1 MFNQIS
7 LRARLLV
14 LIAVLASV
22 NLSGSFLTLWY
33 GSQTQNRY
41 KSLIDQNIS
50 ALMAAQKLETALV
63 MQKGLL
69 TYYFLTSSSDWLEQ
83 LKDRENEFK
92 QWLEKAR
99 NANFIKEAGPIIN
112 EIESRYIRYA
122 FDRGEV
128 IKLYKEG
135 DREEGVKRH
144 WEVRSQFFAIFDLAE
159 KFKQIHEKSIE
170 AQRNILRESA
180 RNVFLFVLAEIFG
193 IVILTVV
200 LTFTIIKQVMGP
212 IREILLKTDNKKTHV
227 QIGNEIKD
235 LSRVVNDMAADIDQA
250 RLNLE
255 KSREHLAQSEKLAT
269 VGKLAAGM
277 AHSVRNP
284 LTSVKMRM
292 FSLERSLQLNAVQ
305 KDDLEVISEEI
316 RHIDTILRNFL
327 EFARPPKLLFQ
338 MVSPSDVI
346 DMTIELL
353 RHRFETYKTSIQ
365 VKRRERLPRIPA
377 DSDQL
382 KEVLVNLMIN
392 ACEAMGEGGTIRI
405 FEELEQHEFF
415 GDAIK
420 IQIEDSGPGISE
432 EILEKIFEPFF
443 SIKEEGSGLG
453 LSIARR
459 IIEDHG
465 GEILVASQEGKGAT
479 FCIVLPMKE
488 NIDG

>member
-1 MFNQIS
+1 MLNQIS
-7 LRARLLV
+7 LRARLLI
-14 LIAVLASV
+14 LIVILAII

-50 ALMAAQKLETALV
+50 SLLAAQKLETALV

-69 TYYFLTSSSDWLEQ
+69 TYYFLTSSPDWLEQ
-83 LKDRENEFK
+83 LKEYENDFK
-92 QWLEKAR
+92 QWVEKAR
-99 NANFIKEAGPIIN
+99 DANFIKEAGPIIN
-112 EIESRYIRYA
+112 EIESLFIQYS

-135 DREEGVKRH
+135 NREEGVRRH
-144 WEVRSQFFAIFDLAE
+144 WDVRKQFFAIFELAE

-170 AQRNILRESA
+170 KQRSILREST
-180 RNVFLFVLAEIFG
+180 RNIFFFVFAEILCV
-193 IVILTVV
+193 VILTVV
-200 LTFTIIKQVMGP
+200 LTFIIIKQVMGP
-212 IREILLKTDNKKTHV
+212 IREILLKTDNRKTPF
-227 QIGNEIKD
+227 QIGNEIKN
-235 LSRVVNDMAADIDQA
+235 LSRVVNDMAVDIDQA

-255 KSREHLAQSEKLAT
+255 KSQEHLAQSEKLAT

-305 KDDLEVISEEI
+305 KDDLDVISEEI

-327 EFARPPKLLFQ
+327 EFARPPKLRFQ

-346 DMTIELL
+346 DMTIQLL
-353 RHRFETYKTSIQ
+353 KHRFETYKTSVQ
-365 VKRRERLPRIPA
+365 MRRIKRLPMIPA

-405 FEELEQHEFF
+405 FEELEKHESF
-415 GDAIK
+415 GDAVK
-420 IQIEDSGPGISE
+420 IRIEDSGPGIPE
-432 EILEKIFEPFF
+432 EILEKIFEPFY
-443 SIKEEGSGLG
+443 SVKEEGSGLG

-465 GEILVASQEGKGAT
+465 GEILVASREGKGAT

>member
-14 LIAVLASV
+14 LIAILAII
-22 NLSGSFLTLWY
+22 NLTGSFLTLWY
-33 GSQTQNRY
+33 GFQTQNRY
-41 KSLIDQNIS
+41 KFLIDQNIS
-50 ALMAAQKLETALV
+50 ALLAAQQLETALV

-69 TYYFLTSSSDWLEQ
+69 TYYFLTGSPDWLDQ
-83 LKDRENEFK
+83 LKVRENDFK

-99 NANFIKEAGPIIN
+99 NANFIKKAVPIIN
-112 EIESRYIRYA
+112 KIESKYLQYA
-122 FDRGEV
+122 FDRDAV
-128 IKLYKEG
+128 ISLYKEG
-135 DREEGVKRH
+135 NHEEGVRKH
-144 WEVRSQFFAIFDLAE
+144 WDVRKQFFAIFELAE
-159 KFKQIHEKSIE
+159 NFKRMHEKSIE
-170 AQRNILRESA
+170 AQRRVLRNSA
-180 RNVFLFVLAEIFG
+180 RNVFFFVLVEILG
-193 IVILTVV
+193 VLTLTVV
-200 LTFTIIKQVMGP
+200 LTFVIIKQVMGP
-212 IREILLKTDNKKTHV
+212 IREILLKTDNKKTPL
-227 QIGNEIKD
+227 QIGNEIKN
-235 LSRVVNDMAADIDQA
+235 LSRVVNDMAVDIDQA

-255 KSREHLAQSEKLAT
+255 KSQEHLAQSEKLAT

-292 FSLERSLQLNAVQ
+292 FSLERSLQLTPVQ

-327 EFARPPKLLFQ
+327 EFARPPKLRFQ

-346 DMTIELL
+346 DMTIQLL
-353 RHRFETYKTSIQ
+353 KHRFETYKTSVQ
-365 VKRRERLPRIPA
+365 MRRTKRLPLIPL

-392 ACEAMGEGGTIRI
+392 ACEAMGEGGTIKI
-405 FEELEQHEFF
+405 FEELEQHEFL
-415 GDAIK
+415 GTAIK
-420 IQIEDSGPGISE
+420 IRIEDSGPGIPD

-443 SIKEEGSGLG
+443 SVKEEGSGLG

-465 GEILVASQEGKGAT
+465 GEILVASREGEGAT

-488 NIDG
+488 NSDG